1 MPPKGPVQGVPSIKG
16 TLSNVE
22 NALNISRVSG
32 SVRVVAVVSGSE
44 TDRENWERLLTA
56 SSRRIFNSDGTTAV
70 FSLLE
75 KIGEKTKEGSMLGTL
90 LAYSAIKE
98 KCEKTGIAYR
108 DHVTLLGMLFGRG
121 ERMCPIT
128 QARGN
133 RKAAITVSP
142 AVVTAEGTLP
152 GYTSIEEALFFFAP
166 TAQYLERRAFRGV
179 LDKWGD
185 ETEIASMDLAADP
198 SPGED
203 LSRSDVI
210 KFISVVEITEELAR
224 QKDWVVFD
232 DEGRMI
238 GVVARN
244 PRSVLIEHLGRKGA
258 RSRSDG
264 KVYAGVSLGPVAF
277 SYDFLDLSR
286 EIFDE
291 DIRKP
296 GVFLD
301 VDPYFL
307 MALTMGPDRASWDR
321 EVAVD
326 RALSALAG
334 PEGMIPDF
342 FEKVQKLKTVFA
354 KKHGRDL
361 SVKILDMGPSTYW
374 GDIGQHSSM
383 REKFMA
389 LNAASGAG
397 VVARRIA
404 GIPSIRDAK
413 GNIIVNSVLGPGV
426 DVRDSVVVNSSVS
439 GNGMVSESVILD
451 SEFSDLMSTGAFSV
465 RSVRSGKTF
474 LAAGSGLFESLGS
487 SDVALRE
494 GERYVSIL
502 TDKKKYDLKVT
513 EDADLRDKTGTLD
526 VPVLGNEISFSE
538 AYRLMEGAGIE
549 ELERRRC
556 KAMEGLAKY
565 KDRSARF
572 KSLAF
577 GTSGLRDTVENLTD
591 MEVYINT
598 RGFIGFLK
606 EKGELV
612 AGGTVAVG
620 GDLRPSTARIMSA
633 VVKAILDAGFRA
645 NVVGTVPSPVLANYG
660 IVKGFPSIMVTGS
673 HIPADR
679 NGIKFT
685 KTSGE
690 VLKTDEKYILRN
702 VASAREEE
710 YARSGEESIFDG
722 KGMFKDPAKLPEAVA
737 RREAEEIYVK
747 RYTDVFA
754 GDALEGRKIVVYQ
767 HSAVG
772 RDILADILRKLGA
785 EVVTVG
791 RSDEFL
797 PVDTE
802 KVSPETIEVLRRS
815 AAEYGPH
822 AVVSMDGDSDRPLVA
837 DEKGEFIPGDKLGAL
852 VSIYLKPDFAAVPV
866 SANPAV
872 VKALAASGIE
882 VRQTKIGSPF
892 VIAAMNAK
900 LAEKSSAKVVSW
912 ESNGGFL
919 TGSEWEINGREM
931 RALPTRDAVLPI
943 IAVSLLAKMEGVSLS
958 ALVENRL
965 PRFYTASGVV
975 DNKSKGVDAYTSDMG
990 KKLVSMFTPRDP
1002 AIEEATYASGKV
1014 TVPGSE
1020 VSREGEKELLSIK
1033 EKLERYFGKEK
1044 GFGEI
1049 VRINFVDGI
1058 RMTFRGADGREEI
1071 SHIRPSGNAP
1081 EFRNYAAADTQ
1092 ERAKAIA
1099 DLRYKIVPEMVKD
1112 MLAEKTGSS
1121 CSHIRGEGK

>member
-1 MPPKGPVQGVPSIKG
+1 MPQEGPVQGVPAIKG

-22 NALNISRVSG
+22 HAFNISRASD
-32 SVRVVAVVSGSE
+32 SVRVVAVASGSE

-75 KIGEKTKEGSMLGTL
+75 KVGEKTKEGSMLGTL
-90 LAYSAIKE
+90 LAYGAIKE
-98 KCEKTGIAYR
+98 KCRKEGIAYR

-142 AVVTAEGTLP
+142 DAVTAGGILP

-166 TAQYLERRAFRGV
+166 TAKYLERRAFRGV

-185 ETEIASMDLAADP
+185 ETEIASVDLAAAP
-198 SPGED
+198 SLGED

-210 KFISVVEITEELAR
+210 KFISVIEITEELAR

-232 DEGRMI
+232 DEGRMT
-238 GVVARN
+238 GLAARN
-244 PRSVLIEHLGRKGA
+244 PRSVLLEHLGRKGV
-258 RSRSDG
+258 RTRPDG
-264 KVYAGVSLGPVAF
+264 KIYAGVSLGPVAF
-277 SYDFLDLSR
+277 SYDFLDLSL
-286 EIFDE
+286 EIFAE
-291 DIRKP
+291 DIKKP

-321 EVAVD
+321 EVAAD

-342 FEKVQKLKTVFA
+342 FEKIQKIKTVFA

-361 SVKILDMGPSTYW
+361 RVKVLDMGPSTYW

-389 LNAASGAG
+389 LNAASDAG
-397 VVARRIA
+397 IVARRIA
-404 GIPSIRDAK
+404 GIPSVRDAK
-413 GNIIVNSVLGPGV
+413 GNIIVNSALDPGV
-426 DVRDSVVVNSSVS
+426 DIRDSVVVNSFIS
-439 GNGMVSESVILD
+439 GNGRVAESVILD
-451 SEFSDLMSTGAFSV
+451 SEFSDIVSSGAFSV
-465 RSVRSGKTF
+465 RSVRSGKTS
-474 LAAGSGLFESLGS
+474 LAAGSGLFESFGS
-487 SDVALRE
+487 SDLALRE
-494 GERYVSIL
+494 GERHVSIL
-502 TDKKKYDLKVT
+502 TDKRKYDLKVT
-513 EDADLRDKTGTLD
+513 ETADLRDKKGMLD

-538 AYRLMEGAGIE
+538 AYRLMEGVGIE

-556 KAMEGLAKY
+556 KVMEGLAKY
-565 KDRSARF
+565 KERSARF

-577 GTSGLRDTVENLTD
+577 GTSGLRDKVKNLTD

-598 RGFIGFLK
+598 RGFIGFLR
-606 EKGELV
+606 EKGELT
-612 AGGTVAVG
+612 AGASVAVG

-660 IVKGFPSIMVTGS
+660 IVKGVPSIMVTGS

-690 VLKTDEKYILRN
+690 VLKTDEKDILKN
-702 VASAREEE
+702 VASARETE

-722 KGMFKDPAKLPEAVA
+722 KGMFQTPVKLPEDVT

-754 GDALEGRKIVVYQ
+754 GDALKGRKIVVYQ

-772 RDILADILRKLGA
+772 RDILADILKKLGA
-785 EVVTVG
+785 DVITVG

-802 KVSPETIEVLRRS
+802 KVSLETIEVLRRS

-872 VKALAASGIE
+872 VKALAASGVE
-882 VRQTKIGSPF
+882 VKQTKIGSPF
-892 VIAAMNAK
+892 VIAAMNAR
-900 LAEKSSAKVVSW
+900 LAQKPLSKVVSW

-919 TGSEWEINGREM
+919 TGSDWEIGGRKM

-943 IAVSLLAKMEGVSLS
+943 IAVSLLAKIEGLSLS
-958 ALVENRL
+958 ALAESRL
-965 PRFYTASGVV
+965 PRFYTAAGVV
-975 DNKSKGVDAYTSDMG
+975 DNKARGAEAYTSDMG

-1002 AIEEATYASGKV
+1002 AIEEVAYAPGKI
-1014 TVPGSE
+1014 TVPGRE
-1020 VSREGEKELLSIK
+1020 VSREEGKELLFIK
-1033 EKLERYFGKEK
+1033 AKLERYFGKEE

-1058 RMTFRGADGREEI
+1058 RMTFRSADGGEEI

-1092 ERAKAIA
+1092 ERARAIA

-1112 MLAEKTGSS
+1112 MLAEKTDLRS
-1121 CSHIRGEGK
+1121 